1 MNELTF
7 FEIFDAKC
15 EVADQTVNVKRIVIP
30 KIQRDYAQGR
40 TDPKTQRVRARFL
53 DSLYSAINYSPI
65 KLDFVYG
72 DVDADGV
79 LTPLDG
85 QQRLTTLFLLHWYAA
100 KRENIPPSE
109 YEFLKNFSYQ
119 TRYSARD
126 FCENLVD
133 FDPTFC
139 SKLSDEITDAAWF
152 PLDWKKDA
160 TIAAMLVM
168 LDDIN
173 DKFKNVDG
181 LWDKLKRGAITF
193 YFLPIRE
200 MGLTDELYIKM
211 NSRGKPLTVFEHF
224 KAELEHELKKIDE
237 SLAKRI
243 IQKIDREWADLLW
256 KYRDENNLT
265 DELFLRYFR
274 FVCDIICFESG
285 KSTLLRS
292 NDEFELIKKYFSKG
306 AADAQ
311 NNILK
316 LEQYFDMWQ
325 EFAGDTKSF
334 FEKFISTSHTPEKI
348 QYAGAQDLFR
358 NCLYKYANVSENS
371 ALKPR
376 YFTLA
381 EIMRLYAFSIY
392 LLNKDSVTQTQFS
405 RRIRIVHNLLRNS
418 NDEMNESDFRRGGN
432 RIPKMLEVIKTIV
445 IEGKVEFAENTFN
458 IHQLK
463 EEAEKLAWT
472 NAHPELAESLFKLED
487 HLLLMGQ
494 TYIVGLD
501 HFDNFDKFEKLFA
514 CNRDAIDCALLA
526 MGNYSQKNKNSYRF
540 GTEKTSSWYSLFHK
554 SNIVENFDRTS
565 EVLNSLLSSLDI
577 FNDEQLKKISDKY
590 ISDCEK
596 NELFDWRYYYIKY
609 SQFRP
614 NRYGRYKWI
623 DFEHKPYELIA
634 LWAEKKLSEKAFQ
647 PFLKVIDKDRMSN
660 DPYDPK
666 LIYPDK
672 QIYCFDDKFLIKTDI
687 GDKPVY
693 IKQTAD
699 GIDRE
704 DRIIKIKAEL
714 NKL

>member
-265 DELFLRYFR
+265 DISGLYATS
-274 FVCDIICFESG
+274 FVL
-285 KSTLLRS
+285 K
-292 NDEFELIKKYFSKG
+292 
-306 AADAQ
+306 AA
-311 NNILK
+311 
-316 LEQYFDMWQ
+316 
-325 EFAGDTKSF
+325 S
-334 FEKFISTSHTPEKI
+334 
-348 QYAGAQDLFR
+348 
-358 NCLYKYANVSENS
+358 
-371 ALKPR
+371 
-376 YFTLA
+376 
-381 EIMRLYAFSIY
+381 RLYFVQMMN
-392 LLNKDSVTQTQFS
+392 LN
-405 RRIRIVHNLLRNS
+405 
-418 NDEMNESDFRRGGN
+418 
-432 RIPKMLEVIKTIV
+432 
-445 IEGKVEFAENTFN
+445 
-458 IHQLK
+458 
-463 EEAEKLAWT
+463 
-472 NAHPELAESLFKLED
+472 
-487 HLLLMGQ
+487 
-494 TYIVGLD
+494 
-501 HFDNFDKFEKLFA
+501 
-514 CNRDAIDCALLA
+514 
-526 MGNYSQKNKNSYRF
+526 
-540 GTEKTSSWYSLFHK
+540 
-554 SNIVENFDRTS
+554 
-565 EVLNSLLSSLDI
+565 
-577 FNDEQLKKISDKY
+577 
-590 ISDCEK
+590 
-596 NELFDWRYYYIKY
+596 
-609 SQFRP
+609 
-614 NRYGRYKWI
+614 
-623 DFEHKPYELIA
+623 
-634 LWAEKKLSEKAFQ
+634 
-647 PFLKVIDKDRMSN
+647 
-660 DPYDPK
+660 
-666 LIYPDK
+666 
-672 QIYCFDDKFLIKTDI
+672 
-687 GDKPVY
+687 
-693 IKQTAD
+693 
-699 GIDRE
+699 
-704 DRIIKIKAEL
+704 
-714 NKL
+714 